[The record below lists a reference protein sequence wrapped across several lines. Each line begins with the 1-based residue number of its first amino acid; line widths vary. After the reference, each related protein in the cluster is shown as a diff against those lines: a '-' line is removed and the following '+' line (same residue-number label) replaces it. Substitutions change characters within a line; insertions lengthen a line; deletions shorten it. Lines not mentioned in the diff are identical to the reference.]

1 MPAETRVFQTRPR
14 SSPVCTRRV
23 SKTGV
28 HQHASAAILLEPQLF
43 RSSRPTVLR
52 RDTTAV
58 RFVCHAYRPSL
69 PVHLSPQPVLIAGA
83 APRPHR
89 SIQPP
94 HLAESPQKPFDHCC
108 RQAIRYAIAHRL
120 RTPGSQATRLMSQ
133 PFQRP
138 RRAAFGWS
146 FSPYAYSMHSTA
158 PHRRLP
164 SLVPGNADGICCA
177 ALKSVL
183 PHVRCKGQAACR
195 TSQISTRAL
204 SSSNGRTADQ
214 FSTTEA

>member
-28 HQHASAAILLEPQLF
+28 HPHASAAISLELQLF
-43 RSSRPTVLR
+43 RSARPTVPR

-58 RFVCHAYRPSL
+58 QFVCYAYRPSP

-94 HLAESPQKPFDHCC
+94 HPAESPQKPFDHCC
-108 RQAIRYAIAHRL
+108 RQAIRYAIVLLL
-120 RTPGSQATRLMSQ
+120 RSPGSLVTRLMLQ
-133 PFQRP
+133 PFQRHQ
-138 RRAAFGWS
+138 RAALGWS
-146 FSPYAYSMHSTA
+146 LSPYAHSMHCTEPTVGFPYGYRERFFRDSVVFQH
-158 PHRRLP
+158 PRLISP
-164 SLVPGNADGICCA
+164 TEFTLRICGQFTRKCIQKWCNVWPKKALPG
-177 ALKSVL
+177 LQ
-183 PHVRCKGQAACR
+183 QA
-195 TSQISTRAL
+195 
-204 SSSNGRTADQ
+204 
-214 FSTTEA
+214 